1 MLASNYLRQ
10 LRLPPNSTLRCDTR
24 EVHTVPISVSNLPSP
39 AKPRQSS
46 AASRPSLRP
55 RTDLSTAAVFF
66 FLSLGFLFSP
76 LPNDR
81 GRHHQVASNCRRSF
95 DPIHSVVG
103 SPSTRATGHSAIMAL
118 GRSLAGWMRLPTV
131 IAALTFTWT
140 ATLAAAD
147 KAAGDY
153 FVHSLPG
160 APEGPLVK
168 MHAG

>member
-1 MLASNYLRQ
+1 
-10 LRLPPNSTLRCDTR
+10 
-24 EVHTVPISVSNLPSP
+24 
-39 AKPRQSS
+39 
-46 AASRPSLRP
+46 
-55 RTDLSTAAVFF
+55 
-66 FLSLGFLFSP
+66 
-76 LPNDR
+76 
-81 GRHHQVASNCRRSF
+81 
-95 DPIHSVVG
+95 
-103 SPSTRATGHSAIMAL
+103 MAL